1 VPGRRFDARDPIEV
15 CDQAREQGNKQ
26 PGLLV
31 REAAQ
36 YLTITPE

>member
-1 VPGRRFDARDPIEV
+1 VTVGRQRQCQQDEA
-15 CDQAREQGNKQ
+15 DQAREQGNKQ
-26 PGLLV
+26 SGLLV